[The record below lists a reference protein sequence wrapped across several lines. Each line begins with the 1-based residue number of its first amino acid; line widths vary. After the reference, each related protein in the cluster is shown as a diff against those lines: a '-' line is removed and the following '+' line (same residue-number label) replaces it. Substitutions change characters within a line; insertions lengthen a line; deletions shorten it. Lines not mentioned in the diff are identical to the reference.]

1 MTARAAVR
9 RPADELD
16 DLTLRRAQA
25 GDPAALR
32 TLVERYQRPIW
43 DLCWRMAAPIGLGDR
58 AEDLTQDTLVR
69 VCRALPTFDPRGPA
83 RLSTWILTIAARLA
97 LNELR
102 RQRPEPLG
110 DEVIAASAATPRQH
124 HEAREAGERIAA
136 AVGRLTAEARAV
148 LILRD
153 VYELDYEAIATALS
167 LELGT
172 VKSRLARARAAV
184 RATLAAEGMTP

>member
-1 MTARAAVR
+1 
-9 RPADELD
+9 
-16 DLTLRRAQA
+16 
-25 GDPAALR
+25 
-32 TLVERYQRPIW
+32 
-43 DLCWRMAAPIGLGDR
+43 
-58 AEDLTQDTLVR
+58 
-69 VCRALPTFDPRGPA
+69 
-83 RLSTWILTIAARLA
+83 
-97 LNELR
+97 
-102 RQRPEPLG
+102 
-110 DEVIAASAATPRQH
+110 VIAASAATPRQH

-153 VYELDYEAIATALS
+153 VYELDYEAIAAALS